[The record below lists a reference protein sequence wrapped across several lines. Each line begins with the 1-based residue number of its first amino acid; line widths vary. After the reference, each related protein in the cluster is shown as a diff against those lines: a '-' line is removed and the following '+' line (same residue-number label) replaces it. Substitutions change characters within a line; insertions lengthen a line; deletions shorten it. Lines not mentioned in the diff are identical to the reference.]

1 MLRSIGAVAAAEF
14 TGARAVPSSRFNLRT
29 TDQGWRAALGVPEE
43 LLGPRAARLRD
54 PSTFWAASSQ
64 PTTCFDAAGPVVLGL
79 LAAAEKLAG
88 ARVEARAGP

>member
-1 MLRSIGAVAAAEF
+1 VLLL
-14 TGARAVPSSRFNLRT
+14 PLNLQAPELFRP
-29 TDQGWRAALGVPEE
+29 AALIFAPQIKDGV
-43 LLGPRAARLRD
+43 LHLGSPRNCWARVAARLRD